1 MVRVDNLE
9 IVAQNAG
16 ILIKGGLYKH
26 SSRKITSYELIFVR
40 KGCLKMFEGKK
51 HFTINEGEYIL
62 LHPNIYHGGTL
73 NNSDELIFYWI
84 HFKFSNNSKN
94 NFSHFLKI
102 PQHDKVSRP
111 DHITFLFRRFLED
124 QESTWLTQET
134 AAIMLKLILI
144 ESAESRIF
152 LPSSNSK
159 EFLPNRVNAFIR
171 SHIKENLSTS
181 LIAKEFGYNPDYLGR
196 IFKNVYRMSI
206 SHSIQKQK
214 IRLASKLLIESKMN
228 IDQVSIE
235 CGYRTTNYFR
245 RIFKKLED
253 MSPYSYRKLYGRV
266 HVNLYHQERI

>member
-1 MVRVDNLE
+1 MVRIDNLE

-16 ILIKGGLYKH
+16 ILIKEGLYKH
-26 SSRKITSYELIFVR
+26 SSREITSYELIFVR
-40 KGCLKMFEGKK
+40 KGCLKMFEGEK
-51 HFTINEGEYIL
+51 HFAINEGEYIL

-73 NNSDELIFYWI
+73 NSSDELIFYWI

-124 QESTWLTQET
+124 QEATWLTQEM
-134 AAIMLKLILI
+134 ADIILKQIIM
-144 ESAESRIF
+144 ESAETRNY
-152 LPSSNSK
+152 LPNSNSK
-159 EFLPNRVNAFIR
+159 EFLPNRINAFIR

-181 LIAKEFGYNPDYLGR
+181 LIAREFGYNPDYLGR
-196 IFKNVYRMSI
+196 VFKSAYKISI
-206 SHSIQKQK
+206 STSIQKQK

-228 IDQVSIE
+228 IDQVSTE

-245 RIFKKLED
+245 RTFKKFED
-253 MSPYSYRKLYGRV
+253 MSPYSYRKLYGRF
-266 HVNLYHQERI
+266 HVNLYHHERI

>member
-1 MVRVDNLE
+1 MVRIDNLK
-9 IVAQNAG
+9 IMAQNAG
-16 ILIKGGLYKH
+16 ILIKEGLYRH
-26 SSRKITSYELIFVR
+26 ASRKITSCELIFVR
-40 KGCLKMFEGKK
+40 KGCLKMFEEEK
-51 HFTINEGEYIL
+51 HFTINEGEYIIL
-62 LHPNIYHGGTL
+62 NPNNYHGGTL
-73 NNSDELIFYWI
+73 NSSDELIYYWI
-84 HFKFSNNSKN
+84 HFKFKDNFKI
-94 NFSHFLKI
+94 NFSDYLGI

-144 ESAESRIF
+144 ESAESRNF

-181 LIAKEFGYNPDYLGR
+181 LIAREFGYNPDYLGR
-196 IFKNVYRMSI
+196 VFKSAYRISI
-206 SHSIQKQK
+206 STSIQKQK

-228 IDQVSIE
+228 IDQVSTE

-245 RIFKKLED
+245 RTFKKFED
-253 MSPYSYRKLYGRV
+253 MSPFSYRKLYGRV
-266 HVNLYHQERI
+266 HVNLYHHERI

>member
-1 MVRVDNLE
+1 MVRIDNLK
-9 IVAQNAG
+9 IMAQNAG
-16 ILIKGGLYKH
+16 ILIKEGLYRH
-26 SSRKITSYELIFVR
+26 ASRKITSCELIFVR
-40 KGCLKMFEGKK
+40 KGCLKMFEEEK
-51 HFTINEGEYIL
+51 HFTINEGEYIIL
-62 LHPNIYHGGTL
+62 NPNNYHGGTL
-73 NNSDELIFYWI
+73 NSSDELIYYWI
-84 HFKFSNNSKN
+84 HFKFKDNFKI
-94 NFSHFLKI
+94 NFSDYLGI

-144 ESAESRIF
+144 ESAESRNF

-181 LIAKEFGYNPDYLGR
+181 LIAREFGYNPDYLGR
-196 IFKNVYRMSI
+196 VFKSAYKISI
-206 SHSIQKQK
+206 STSIQKQK

-228 IDQVSIE
+228 IDQVSTE

-245 RIFKKLED
+245 RTFKKFED
-253 MSPYSYRKLYGRV
+253 MSPFSYRKLYGRV
-266 HVNLYHQERI
+266 HVNLYHHERI